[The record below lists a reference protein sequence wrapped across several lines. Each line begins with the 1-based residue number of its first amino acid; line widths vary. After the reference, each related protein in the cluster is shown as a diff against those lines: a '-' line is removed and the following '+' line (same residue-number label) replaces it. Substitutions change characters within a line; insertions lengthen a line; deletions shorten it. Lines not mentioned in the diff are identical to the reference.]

1 MAGKKHKG
9 YNTTK
14 LLIDSNKIGEFRQ
27 IFDYVPKTTV
37 YKDLGINYNRFTR
50 AMKNIQEFKLEEIYH
65 LSRLIGIDEKILL
78 DLAHE
83 QYIADKATKRKK

>member
-14 LLIDSNKIGEFRQ
+14 LLIEGNQIKEFRQ
-27 IFDYVPKTTV
+27 IFDYVPKSTV

-50 AMKNIQEFKLEEIYH
+50 AVKNIQEFKLEEIYH
-65 LSRLIGIDEKILL
+65 LSRLINVDEKVLL
-78 DLAHE
+78 DLAHA
-83 QYIADKATKRKK
+83 QHVADKKRK

>member
-14 LLIDSNKIGEFRQ
+14 LLIEGGQIKEFRQ
-27 IFDYVPKTTV
+27 IFEYVPKSTV

-50 AMKNIQEFKLEEIYH
+50 AVKNIQEFKLEEIYH
-65 LSRLIGIDEKILL
+65 LSRLINVDEKVLL
-78 DLAHE
+78 DLAHA
-83 QYIADKATKRKK
+83 QHVADKKKK